1 MKEGD
6 EADAE
11 VANSQ
16 KRTTSRR
23 ELARNPRF
31 EQVSPE
37 VGELDESAVEEGLRE
52 DPDEMLAMLADLV
65 GATDRRLRELAKRL
79 AASLFLDI
87 ARRGP
92 VRPRGVGTLREL
104 LYRPDGGDLDIDA
117 SLEAIMEGRGGA
129 IDAERLRVRGW
140 VQPTTALC
148 LLVDRSGS
156 MGGKPLATAALA
168 AAAVANRSPSDY
180 SVLAFG
186 KNVVVAKGQLTP
198 KPSELV
204 VNDVL
209 SLRGFGTTD
218 LAGALRVAGAQLER
232 SRAGRK
238 VTVLLSD
245 CRSTVDGDP
254 VAAAGALT
262 ELVVVAP
269 ESDSDEARAFAHQV
283 GARCITIS
291 GPSQV
296 AAALTQA
303 LDRAG

>member
-23 ELARNPRF
+23 ELSRNPRF
-31 EQVSPE
+31 EQISPE
-37 VGELDESAVEEGLRE
+37 VGELDESAVEEGMRD
-52 DPDEMLAMLADLV
+52 DPDETLAMLADLV
-65 GATDRRLRELAKRL
+65 GATDARLRDLARRL
-79 AASLFLDI
+79 AAKLFIDI

-92 VRPRGVGTLREL
+92 VRPRGIGTLRDL
-104 LYRPDGGDLDIDA
+104 PYRPDGGDLDIDA
-117 SLEAIMEGRGGA
+117 SLEAIVEGSAGA
-129 IDAERLRVRGW
+129 IDVERLRVRGW
-140 VQPTTALC
+140 VKPSTALC

-168 AAAVANRSPSDY
+168 AAAVASRTPEDY

-218 LAGALRVAGAQLER
+218 LAGALGVAREQLQR

-245 CRSTVDGDP
+245 CRATVDGDP
-254 VAAAGALT
+254 VAAASGLT
-262 ELVVVAP
+262 ELVIVAP
-269 ESDSDEARAFAHQV
+269 EGDSDEAFAFAARV
-283 GARCITIS
+283 GARCITVS
-291 GPSQV
+291 GPSQI
-296 AAALTQA
+296 AEALTTA
-303 LDRAG
+303 LDRSV

>member
-104 LYRPDGGDLDIDA
+104 PYRPDGGDLDIDA

-269 ESDSDEARAFAHQV
+269 ESDSDEARTFAHQV